1 MAKGREVEGKALR
14 KKREGKLTRREG
26 SWSDSERG
34 GGDSRGAGSE
44 RRESSGLL
52 ARLSKR
58 VKSERKAKAEG
69 DSQKTLMKSF
79 VRLSARSPSERTFG

>member
-34 GGDSRGAGSE
+34 GGGGPSRG
-44 RRESSGLL
+44 
-52 ARLSKR
+52 RLSKR